1 MGALKPVTYLNSEE
15 VIRFHADALGL
26 TWEQATDHLIGGG
39 REKLDS
45 ALARPWQYAA
55 YANADFAMQ
64 AAVLAHGIVEAHAF
78 QDGNKRTA
86 HMALRVFLAANG
98 YAVSASQQERA
109 AWLLRLVQGDS
120 IEDIAAAVRRSLVPL
135 A

>member
-1 MGALKPVTYLNSEE
+1 MESLTYLSSEE
-15 VIRFHADALGL
+15 AIRFHADTLGL
-26 TWEQATDHLIGGG
+26 TWEQATNHLLGGG
-39 REKLDS
+39 MDKLES
-45 ALARPWQYAA
+45 ALARPRQYAA
-55 YANADFAMQ
+55 YTDADLAMQ

-86 HMALRVFLAANG
+86 HVALRVFLAANG

-109 AWLLRLVQGDS
+109 AWLLRLARGETV
-120 IEDIAAAVRRSLVPL
+120 EDIAAAIRRSLVPL